1 MKEFFEP
8 EVNVVMF
15 SVEDI
20 ITTSNTNDDFT
31 PGENEGGG
39 Y

>member
-1 MKEFFEP
+1 MQKFVEP

-20 ITTSNTNDDFT
+20 ITTSDAEFT